1 MVKHT
6 STTPTEERH
15 TMTTTT
21 RPLARPVLAATAL
34 LLAVLAA
41 DAGLGAGTA
50 SARPAEAPR
59 LAIAG
64 DDIWTVG
71 NHDNCR
77 GPIRVS
83 AKTDPRQP
91 GKLFVT
97 YRPGRFTGDG
107 PGWARNPVCT
117 TRVFANWTIPA
128 RYHWSAPVS
137 AGPRGG
143 KPVTQVLRT
152 GAGLHGIGFATP
164 AVPQKPVQ
172 YTLFVS

>member
-1 MVKHT
+1 
-6 STTPTEERH
+6 
-15 TMTTTT
+15 MTTTT

-34 LLAVLAA
+34 LLAVLATA
-41 DAGLGAGTA
+41 AGLGAGTA

-83 AKTDPRQP
+83 AKTDPRHP
-91 GKLFVT
+91 GTVFIT

-107 PGWARNPVCT
+107 PGWHRNPVCT
-117 TRVFANWTIPA
+117 MRVRANWTFPA
-128 RYHWSAPVS
+128 TLRPSAPIV

-143 KPVTQVLRT
+143 KAVTQVLRT
-152 GAGLHGIGFATP
+152 GSGLQGMGFGTAFP
-164 AVPQKPVQ
+164 HKPVS
-172 YTLFVS
+172 YYLLVP

>member
-1 MVKHT
+1 MTFGDT
-6 STTPTEERH
+6 SRLRARTLLTAVLLLSVLATTA
-15 TMTTTT
+15 
-21 RPLARPVLAATAL
+21 LAIGAGAATA
-34 LLAVLAA
+34 
-41 DAGLGAGTA
+41 
-50 SARPAEAPR
+50 RPTEAPR
-59 LAIAG
+59 LSAYG
-64 DDIWTVG
+64 DEIWTFG
-71 NHDNCR
+71 NHASCR
-77 GPIRVS
+77 GTIHVS

-143 KPVTQVLRT
+143 TAVTQVLRT